1 MEQLY
6 KETLERLTAE
16 LKKQL
21 PEIEANGDWLWHHP
35 ETGFKEIQTQQ
46 YCLDVLKKHGFE
58 ARTWPDVTGFTCTLD
73 TGTPGPCVM
82 IM

>member
-46 YCLDVLKKHGFE
+46 YCLDVLKKHN
-58 ARTWPDVTGFTCTLD
+58 L
-73 TGTPGPCVM
+73 
-82 IM
+82 